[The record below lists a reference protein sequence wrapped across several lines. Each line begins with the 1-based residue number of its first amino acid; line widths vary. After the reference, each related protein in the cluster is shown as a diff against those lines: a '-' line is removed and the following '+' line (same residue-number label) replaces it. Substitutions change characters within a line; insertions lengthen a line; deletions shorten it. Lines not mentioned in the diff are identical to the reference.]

1 MKQIKQV
8 IIIHYTLPPI
18 VGGVESILGPLAEV
32 FAKNGY
38 LVTVLA
44 GEGNIEEQNIK
55 TSIIP
60 ELSPNNVHVKNQQRI
75 LRLGSLPESY
85 EFRLQNLQR
94 RIETEVGN
102 INDIIIHNIMTMP
115 FNLAATEAF
124 WNFIEDNPK
133 KNFYIWT
140 HDLAWLM
147 DDYKKH
153 LYRRRPWSLLKKA
166 LKNVTYI
173 TISEFRRR
181 QMSDLLNVPKKK
193 ISVIPN
199 MLKYQD
205 FLKFNMDTS
214 RVISFLSIFQK
225 YPVIL
230 LPARIIPR
238 KNLEKGIEIIASL
251 RRTFPDIVGIIT
263 GILDKNSKELVE
275 YSQVLYKL
283 IEDNDLEKNIVFL
296 GQTFE
301 ELNIS
306 HEKNREIVR
315 DLYFVSHLVLILS
328 TDEGFGLPI
337 LEAGAARTP
346 IAVSQITVF
355 RETAK
360 DGALYLPTDESPEFN
375 ANRLIKF
382 LKENLSK
389 SDLLFKRVF
398 SCYNWET
405 YWQDYLKLIFE
416 E

>member
-1 MKQIKQV
+1 VKQIKQV
-8 IIIHYTLPPI
+8 IITHYTLPPI

-32 FAKNGY
+32 FANNGY

-44 GEGNIEEQNIK
+44 GEGNIEGQNIK

-60 ELSPNNVHVKNQQRI
+60 ELSPNNVHVKNQQRV

-94 RIETEVGN
+94 RIETEVGD
-102 INDIIIHNIMTMP
+102 IDEIIIHNIMTMP

-124 WNFIEDNPK
+124 WNFIDDNPK
-133 KNFYIWT
+133 KKFYIWT

-147 DDYKKH
+147 NDYKKH
-153 LYRRRPWSLLKKA
+153 LYRRRPWLLLKKA

-181 QMSDLLNVPKKK
+181 QMSEILNIPRKK
-193 ISVIPN
+193 IRVIPN

-205 FLKFNMDTS
+205 FLKFNVDTS
-214 RVISFLSIFQK
+214 KVISFLSIFQK

-230 LPARIIPR
+230 IPVRIIPR
-238 KNLEKGIEIIASL
+238 KNLERSIEIIKSL
-251 RRTFPDIVGIIT
+251 RNTFPGILGIIT
-263 GILDKNSKELVE
+263 GITDNNRIESIE

-296 GQTFE
+296 GQIFE
-301 ELNIS
+301 ELNIP

-346 IAVSQITVF
+346 IALTQIPVF
-355 RETAK
+355 REIAG
-360 DGALYLPTDESPEFN
+360 DGVLYLPLDESVDYN
-375 ANRLIKF
+375 SNRLSKF
-382 LKENLSK
+382 ILNKQSK
-389 SDLLFKRVF
+389 SDILFKRVF
-398 SCYNWET
+398 SKYNWDILWE
-405 YWQDYLKLIFE
+405 DYLKPIFE